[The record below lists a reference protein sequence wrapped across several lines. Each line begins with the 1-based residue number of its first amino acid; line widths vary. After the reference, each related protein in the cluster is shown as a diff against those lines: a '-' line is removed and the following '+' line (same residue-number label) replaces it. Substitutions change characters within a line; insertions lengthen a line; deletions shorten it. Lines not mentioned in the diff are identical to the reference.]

1 MISITLYILLHQKVI
16 LSIFQVYTTP
26 LHRCRRIIHKGK
38 KPTSVLGQSF
48 PVELFN
54 LWVWFPTHLSWIFIA
69 WSVSFHTAHCIY
81 VASGYKKITM
91 ETLLMLSYKMY
102 YFLYKNYIFTSN
114 SIFYYIFLKI
124 SVIYNCTTK

>member
-1 MISITLYILLHQKVI
+1 MISITLYMLLHQKVI
-16 LSIFQVYTTP
+16 LSIFQVYTP
-26 LHRCRRIIHKGK
+26 LHRYRRIVHKRK
-38 KPTSVLGQSF
+38 KTTSVFGQSF

-54 LWVWFPTHLSWIFIA
+54 LFIA

-81 VASGYKKITM
+81 VASGYKKITQ
-91 ETLLMLSYKMY
+91 ETLLMLSYEMY